1 MFHGRAR
8 KDLCLPSLWAGSP
21 RDKIRTWD
29 TCLLQ
34 QAYGE
39 EGREKMKKRTNFS
52 SFEDIIQFAIQRE
65 EEAAQGYG
73 EMMAMA
79 ESHGLKKLL
88 QELQDDEKNHKEL
101 LQDLKLEKIESLQ
114 PKKVT
119 DLKIS
124 DYIVEE
130 PLDADMSFQ
139 DLLIF
144 AAKKEQKAVKLYSEL
159 ARKPD
164 KKDQKKLFEFMVEQE
179 KSHKLKLETEYE
191 KNILQED

>member
-1 MFHGRAR
+1 
-8 KDLCLPSLWAGSP
+8 
-21 RDKIRTWD
+21 
-29 TCLLQ
+29 
-34 QAYGE
+34 
-39 EGREKMKKRTNFS
+39 MKKRKDFS

-79 ESHGLKKLL
+79 KSPGLKKLL
-88 QELQDDEKNHKEL
+88 QELQDDEKNHKKL
-101 LQDLKLEKIESLQ
+101 LQDLKHEKMESLQ
-114 PKKVT
+114 PQKVT

-130 PLDADMSFQ
+130 PLDAGMNFQ

-144 AAKKEQKAVKLYSEL
+144 AAKKEQKAVELYSEL
-159 ARKPD
+159 ARESD
-164 KKDQKKLFEFMVEQE
+164 KEDQKKLFEFMVMQE